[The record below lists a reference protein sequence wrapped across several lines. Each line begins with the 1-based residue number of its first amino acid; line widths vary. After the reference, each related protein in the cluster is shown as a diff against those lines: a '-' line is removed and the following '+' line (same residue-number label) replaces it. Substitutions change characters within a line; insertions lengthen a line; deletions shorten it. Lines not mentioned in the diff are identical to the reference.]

1 MKDSVLVLTANVFPD
16 EVIVND
22 YHEPIIVEIETREV
36 GGLISLGDIVSGYNF
51 VLEETDIQVH
61 FEEQNQEVVF
71 TKSDPEFVVVRDV
84 EDSLLI
90 EGIVVTSTD
99 VSSFVK
105 KSGDVMT
112 GPLILY
118 DDPQYDYEA
127 ATKHYVDNSLVITR
141 DMLVNNQNKLLAVNN
156 DGTGISFIGII
167 DCGTY

>member
-1 MKDSVLVLTANVFPD
+1 MKDSVLVLTTNVFPD

-36 GGLISLGDIVSGYNF
+36 GGLISLGDVVSGYNF

-99 VSSFVK
+99 VSTFVK

-118 DDPQYDYEA
+118 GDPQYDYEA
-127 ATKHYVDNSLVITR
+127 ATKHYVDNSLVITK
-141 DMLVNNQNKLLAVNN
+141 DMLVNNQNRILAVNN
-156 DGTGISFIGII
+156 DGTGISFINVI

>member
-1 MKDSVLVLTANVFPD
+1 MKDNVLVLTANVFPD

-22 YHEPIIVEIETREV
+22 YQEPIVIEIETREV
-36 GGLISLGDIVSGYNF
+36 GGQISLGDIVSGYNF
-51 VLEETDIQVH
+51 ILEEVDLQVY
-61 FEEQNQEVVF
+61 FEEQNQELIF
-71 TKSDPEFVVVRDV
+71 AKSDPEFVVVRDV

-90 EGIVVTSTD
+90 EGIVVTSAD
-99 VSSFVK
+99 ASSFVK

-118 DDPQYDYEA
+118 GDPQYDYEA
-127 ATKHYVDNSLVITR
+127 ATKHYVDSNLVITKE
-141 DMLVNNQNKLLAVNN
+141 MLIGNQNKILAVNS